1 MKNPAASDTIPASAP
16 LPEAAGVPHSPLG
29 GTPAAGAG
37 VGAATGAATGAVLGA
52 FAGPPGMI
60 AGAIIGAVAGAATG
74 VALVEDHDQEEL
86 DGALDAEIGVSG
98 GDMGAAKPGAIKAK
112 RGVYSAA
119 SAGAGAGGALSD
131 DAPDAGPMPKAD

>member
-1 MKNPAASDTIPASAP
+1 MKNQAAIDTIPASAP
-16 LPEAAGVPHSPLG
+16 LSAAAGVPQSPLA

-60 AGAIIGAVAGAATG
+60 AGALIGAVAGAATG
-74 VALVEDHDQEEL
+74 AALADDHDQEQLNE
-86 DGALDAEIGVSG
+86 ALDAEIGVSG
-98 GDMGAAKPGAIKAK
+98 GNMGAARPGAPKAT
-112 RGVYSAA
+112 RGTYSAA
-119 SAGAGAGGALSD
+119 AAGVGAGGAISD